1 MLKFIKII
9 LLVGAMIGFVP
20 LMFQL
25 SKIFAEPVK
34 FVRSLEGHEPG
45 DIAWA
50 KKYPYWFGTPQ
61 RGDLV
66 ATRHEIYGF
75 EIGRVIGLPGDRV
88 VMDTE
93 SILVNQQL
101 LGEPYIS
108 NTARFLDEWQGV
120 LGEGEYFVIWASTL
134 GDNLWRGSAVS
145 ERKIVGR
152 L

>member
-1 MLKFIKII
+1 MFVHWKGTSRATSRGPKSI
-9 LLVGAMIGFVP
+9 LIGLV
-20 LMFQL
+20 
-25 SKIFAEPVK
+25 
-34 FVRSLEGHEPG
+34 H
-45 DIAWA
+45 
-50 KKYPYWFGTPQ
+50 TPQ